1 MKLQWS
7 LDAVEDLDDIF
18 DYIAQDDVGRASEFV
33 GTLRNDAKRLADA
46 PRLGTII
53 PEIGLDTFRE
63 YYTHGY
69 NMIYEIIE
77 DAGVVRIHEVYNPK
91 RIHIRSYFRGKI

>member
-7 LDAVEDLDDIF
+7 LDAVEDLDNIF

-33 GTLRNDAKRLADA
+33 GTLRNDAKRLADT

-69 NMIYEIIE
+69 NMVYEIIKQPC
-77 DAGVVRIHEVYNPK
+77 AGIILVNVAKIPRKACICEV
-91 RIHIRSYFRGKI
+91 FLV